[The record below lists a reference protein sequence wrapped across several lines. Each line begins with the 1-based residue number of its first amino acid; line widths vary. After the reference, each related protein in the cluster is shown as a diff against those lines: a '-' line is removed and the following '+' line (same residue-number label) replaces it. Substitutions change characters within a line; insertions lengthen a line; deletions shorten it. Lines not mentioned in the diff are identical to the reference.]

1 MGPRKDYKGMLPWA
15 SHATMP
21 RDFVGHAADARRTT
35 LHHHARLRDQM
46 RTPVAFI
53 SAPDPLKS
61 RYLAPLATLADIA
74 QSADATE
81 LKRILPG
88 AEVILI
94 GLLHEER
101 VLAEV
106 WPHARNVRWVHTLSA
121 GVEGILFPGLLRSEA
136 LLTNSR
142 GVFKRPLAEFALL
155 GMLMHFRKV
164 RTLLGQQRE
173 HRWAGIDVQMLRDKV
188 MAVVGF
194 GEIGRECALLGHALG
209 MKILALRRRENRS
222 SGDALVERVY
232 GMNELHSMVAA
243 ADVVVC
249 AAPLTAESRH
259 LVSAAAFAAM
269 KPGVFIVNV
278 GRGPVIDEAALV
290 AALRERRV
298 AGAALDVFER
308 EPLPQDSPLWDMDNV
323 FVSPHTADHTVAPD
337 SLQLTIDCFI
347 RNFHHYRNGEP
358 LENIVDKQAG
368 Y

>member
-1 MGPRKDYKGMLPWA
+1 
-15 SHATMP
+15 
-21 RDFVGHAADARRTT
+21 
-35 LHHHARLRDQM
+35 M

-53 SAPDPLKS
+53 SAPDALKS
-61 RYLAPLATLADIA
+61 RYLAPLAALADIS

-106 WPHARNVRWVHTLSA
+106 WPYANTARWVHTLSA
-121 GVEGILFPGLLRSEA
+121 GVEGILFPELVRSPS

-164 RTLLGQQRE
+164 RTLFSQQSA
-173 HRWAGIDVQMLRDKV
+173 HSWAGMDVQMLRDKV

-209 MKILALRRRENRS
+209 MKILALRRNADRS
-222 SGDALVERVY
+222 GADMLVDRAY
-232 GMNELHSMVAA
+232 APDGLHSMLAA

-249 AAPLTAESRH
+249 AAPLTVETRH
-259 LVSAAAFAAM
+259 LISTSAFAAM

-278 GRGPVIDEAALV
+278 GRGPVIDEQALID
-290 AALRERRV
+290 ALRSQRV

-323 FVSPHTADHTVAPD
+323 FVSPHTADHTVSPD
-337 SLQLTIDCFI
+337 SLQLTINFFI
-347 RNFHHYRNGEP
+347 QNFHRYRNGEP
-358 LENIVDKQAG
+358 LQNIVDKQAG